1 MVFFALG
8 GVLRRFWAAA
18 YIRTP
23 HRKPAAAKNKKS
35 SFREAV
41 LEK

>member
-8 GVLRRFWAAA
+8 GVLRRFSAAA

-23 HRKPAAAKNKKS
+23 HRKPLCGLAQNK
-35 SFREAV
+35 
-41 LEK
+41 